1 MAIRLVI
8 ADDHPVVLKGLIS
21 FLQEHFDL
29 VASCANGEECLKA
42 IRTFEPDVA
51 LIDMHMPI
59 SNGLE
64 ILRTVTREMPCTRI
78 VLLAAS
84 LSDREIDAAIDGGAF
99 GVMLK
104 ESAPEALIDCVRSVA
119 ADHKWLPRSR
129 ANEAAVRARQ
139 RCEDATRLDDALT
152 HREREVMRLVSDG
165 LSNKEVGRKLNVA
178 EGTVKVHLSSI
189 YEKLGVN
196 NRTTLANLARTYLDQ
211 RD

>member
-1 MAIRLVI
+1 MAVRLVI

-21 FLQEHFDL
+21 FLRDHFDL

-42 IRTFEPDVA
+42 IRAFEPDVA
-51 LIDMHMPI
+51 LIDMNMPMP
-59 SNGLE
+59 NGLA
-64 ILRTVTREMPCTRI
+64 ILRTVTREIPCTRI

-84 LSDREIDAAIDGGAF
+84 LSDREIDAAIAGGAF

-104 ESAPEALIDCVRSVA
+104 EAAPEALIDCVRSVA
-119 ADHKWLPRSR
+119 ADHKWLPRLED
-129 ANEAAVRARQ
+129 EAADRARQ
-139 RCEDATRLDDALT
+139 RCEEVARLDDALT
-152 HREREVMRLVSDG
+152 QREREVMRLVSGG
-165 LSNKEVGRKLNVA
+165 LSNKQVGRKLNVT

-211 RD
+211 RE